1 MSVSPH
7 RPMFEGVDK
16 TLLQLLQVIGD
27 FDRLHEQQ
35 KMQLDAYQRA
45 LEEANTR
52 IRELEGGLTL
62 VNGIA
67 EMADDPA
74 RTPRERPVAVK

>member
-35 KMQLDAYQRA
+35 KMQLDAYQKALDDARA
-45 LEEANTR
+45 RIVQLETS
-52 IRELEGGLTL
+52 LTPT
-62 VNGIA
+62 NGVA
-67 EMADDPA
+67 EMVAEPVH
-74 RTPRERPVAVK
+74 ERPTKIK

>member
-1 MSVSPH
+1 MSISPH

-35 KMQLDAYQRA
+35 KMQLDAYQKA
-45 LEEANTR
+45 LDEAR
-52 IRELEGGLTL
+52 IRIAELETSLTPT
-62 VNGIA
+62 NGVA
-67 EMADDPA
+67 EMVAEPVH
-74 RTPRERPVAVK
+74 ERPTKIK

>member
-35 KMQLDAYQRA
+35 KMQLDAYQKALDDARA
-45 LEEANTR
+45 RIVQLETS
-52 IRELEGGLTL
+52 LTPT
-62 VNGIA
+62 NGVA
-67 EMADDPA
+67 EMVSEPVH
-74 RTPRERPVAVK
+74 ERPVKIK